1 MTERHFT
8 RPLERRI
15 FFLFCTESSPCGNK
29 QLEYCLVLLLN
40 HNIAVYLHSMSLLG
54 LYPCNNISAPTYL
67 SFTSASTTILS
78 SIVATVGN
86 FLVVVA
92 VLLDPNRDLRS
103 PFSFFVANLGLAD
116 LIVGLVTAP
125 MGTIY
130 LISEGLKRV
139 ENLQGF
145 RVWMHVCYFISCSAS
160 LLSLT
165 ALALDRYIA
174 ITYPLHYRSKLNP
187 TRALFISCLVW
198 TTSILLSLIYFIV
211 GYNRFRFVFA
221 STAVAV
227 TFAVLIF
234 TNVKIF
240 KYLRYQVRHWD
251 SLHDSTEE
259 NVVMKQAMKRERK
272 FTKTLLIVLLLFLA
286 CYVPSCVCIYIV
298 NFCYTCGCEFI
309 HWVRDIQ
316 FVLVMA
322 NSGVNPFVYAWRL
335 KNFRKAFKSILT
347 CRAFLRRHRSVSVN
361 IELSTLSIANNT
373 VSSDIS
379 VGRFNPTV
387 QE

>member
-1 MTERHFT
+1 
-8 RPLERRI
+8 
-15 FFLFCTESSPCGNK
+15 
-29 QLEYCLVLLLN
+29 
-40 HNIAVYLHSMSLLG
+40 MSLLG

-78 SIVATVGN
+78 SIVAIVGN

-145 RVWMHVCYFISCSAS
+145 RRWMHVCYFISCSAS

-240 KYLRYQVRHWD
+240 KYLRHQVRHWD
-251 SLHDSTEE
+251 NLHDSTEE
-259 NVVMKQAMKRERK
+259 NVVMKQATKSEK
-272 FTKTLLIVLLLFLA
+272 KITKTLLIVLLLFLA

-347 CRAFLRRHRSVSVN
+347 CRAFLRRLRSVSLN
-361 IELSTLSIANNT
+361 LQLSTVRTVNNT
-373 VSSDIS
+373 VSSDGSI
-379 VGRFNPTV
+379 GRVNPTV